1 MNNYAC
7 QPVDLSL
14 GSKPLGYKWIF
25 KRKIKANGSI
35 DRYKAT
41 LVVRDFK

>member
-1 MNNYAC
+1 
-7 QPVDLSL
+7 VDLSL
-14 GSKPLGYKWIF
+14 ESKPLGYKWIF